1 METWLTTN
9 EVLLRL
15 KISLATL
22 NRWLES
28 KYLINGIHYGGSG
41 KMRRYDAVMM
51 DYALRFQDD
60 PKAHQQAIE
69 AKRLSLQPSKRK
81 RVA

>member
-1 METWLTTN
+1 
-9 EVLLRL
+9 
-15 KISLATL
+15 
-22 NRWLES
+22 
-28 KYLINGIHYGGSG
+28 
-41 KMRRYDAVMM
+41 MRRYDAVMM